1 MYNAIIRLETQAPG
15 KAYAKPVVWMVS
27 MLPLWSYVD
36 ECDSLYSPRSP
47 VDPAQRIV

>member
-1 MYNAIIRLETQAPG
+1 MYNAIIRLEIQAPG
-15 KAYAKPVVWMVS
+15 MAYAKLAVSMES

-36 ECDSLYSPRSP
+36 ECDSLYSPQSP